1 MEGYVP
7 GYHREDSNN
16 AGHID
21 KTRHYNSPDAN
32 SGVTI
37 GKGVDLARQTPQK
50 LRQDFQIY
58 IKSNGN
64 SGNIDYEEIILNLSP
79 YMNKKLTGWAAVE
92 KVKRDS
98 PSLSKDEADFLT

>member
-79 YMNKKLTGWAAVE
+79 VLIFELKYLAW
-92 KVKRDS
+92 RQ
-98 PSLSKDEADFLT
+98 SKGTKYYTTLM